1 MNEIVIHFHLPE
13 NKHEIDAK
21 VLNICEA
28 KIIAILEQITE
39 TLGLQD
45 ELKLSLIAR
54 TEGGIRDLLKYQY
67 NPILSGVFFAYIMPV
82 LAGLTVHYLTKSPS
96 AEIQNIESYTNN
108 INELTTQ
115 IKQNTDLQLDEQR
128 KQTQILEKMSVG
140 MTQLVQNTTVQNDIK
155 KKQSGLYKNLVA
167 DNDIEKFSVESV
179 DERTNEFVEQASVSR
194 EEFGTFVLD
203 SGDLEPE
210 IDRNATIAII
220 SPVLNDNGRLK
231 WKGEYNG
238 EIIDFYM
245 SDDDFKQSILLN
257 QVKFGANDLLS
268 GVLKKN
274 RKINEV
280 GEEVITGYSVEAV
293 FGFEHDDG
301 SYTETVKG
309 QRERLRRDMPDEPT
323 TLYMD
328 FGDAP
333 TVDE

>member
-13 NKHEIDAK
+13 NKHEMNAK
-21 VLNICEA
+21 VLNVCEA
-28 KIIAILEQITE
+28 KVIAIIEQIIE
-39 TLGLQD
+39 TLGLQN
-45 ELKLSLIAR
+45 ELQLSMVAR
-54 TEGGIRDLLKYQY
+54 SEGGIRDRLKYQ
-67 NPILSGVFFAYIMPV
+67 IVSLCGQLLVSSISAVVG
-82 LAGLTVHYLTKSPS
+82 GLTVHYLTKSPS
-96 AEIQNIESYTNN
+96 AEIQNIASYTNN
-108 INELTTQ
+108 INELATQ
-115 IKQNTDLQLDEQR
+115 IKQNTDLQLEEQQ
-128 KQTQILEKMSVG
+128 KQTQILAG
-140 MTQLVQNTTVQNDIK
+140 MATGIVRLAQDTNTQNDIK
-155 KKQSGLYKNLVA
+155 KKQSGLYKNLAA

-179 DERTNEFVEQASVSR
+179 DEDTNEFVEQASVSR

-328 FGDAP
+328 FGDNP
-333 TVDE
+333 TVDK

>member
-13 NKHEIDAK
+13 NKHEMNAK
-21 VLNICEA
+21 VLNVCEA
-28 KIIAILEQITE
+28 KVIAIIEQIIE
-39 TLGLQD
+39 TLGLQN
-45 ELKLSLIAR
+45 ELQLSMVVR
-54 TEGGIRDLLKYQY
+54 SEGGIRDRLKYQIASLCG
-67 NPILSGVFFAYIMPV
+67 PILIPYIATV
-82 LAGLTVHYLTKSPS
+82 LGGLTVYYLTKSPS

-115 IKQNTDLQLDEQR
+115 IKQNTDLQLEEQQ
-128 KQTQILEKMSVG
+128 KQTQILAG
-140 MTQLVQNTTVQNDIK
+140 MATGITRLAQDTNTQNDIK
-155 KKQSGLYKNLVA
+155 KKQSGLYKNLAA

-179 DERTNEFVEQASVSR
+179 DENTNEFVEQASVSR

-328 FGDAP
+328 FGDVPA
-333 TVDE
+333 VDE

>member
-1 MNEIVIHFHLPE
+1 M
-13 NKHEIDAK
+13 A
-21 VLNICEA
+21 
-28 KIIAILEQITE
+28 
-39 TLGLQD
+39 QD
-45 ELKLSLIAR
+45 
-54 TEGGIRDLLKYQY
+54 
-67 NPILSGVFFAYIMPV
+67 
-82 LAGLTVHYLTKSPS
+82 
-96 AEIQNIESYTNN
+96 TN
-108 INELTTQ
+108 T
-115 IKQNTDLQLDEQR
+115 
-128 KQTQILEKMSVG
+128 
-140 MTQLVQNTTVQNDIK
+140 QNDIK
-155 KKQSGLYKNLVA
+155 KKQSGLYKNLAA

-179 DERTNEFVEQASVSR
+179 DEHTNEFVEQASVSR

-210 IDRNATIAII
+210 IDRNATIVII
-220 SPVLNDNGRLK
+220 SSVLNDNGRLK

-309 QRERLRRDMPDEPT
+309 QRERLRRDMPDEQT

-328 FGDAP
+328 FGDVPA
-333 TVDE
+333 VDE

>member
-13 NKHEIDAK
+13 NKHEMNAK
-21 VLNICEA
+21 VLNVCEA
-28 KIIAILEQITE
+28 KVIAIIEQIIE
-39 TLGLQD
+39 TLGLQN
-45 ELKLSLIAR
+45 ELQLSMVVR
-54 TEGGIRDLLKYQY
+54 SEGGIRDRLKYQ
-67 NPILSGVFFAYIMPV
+67 IISISGAFLVAYIANV
-82 LAGLTVHYLTKSPS
+82 LGELTVKYLTKTSNLEFQVVEQHVKDI
-96 AEIQNIESYTNN
+96 AEI
-108 INELTTQ
+108 TTQ
-115 IKQNTDLQLDEQR
+115 IQRDTKLQLEEQQ
-128 KQTQILEKMSVG
+128 KQTQILAG
-140 MTQLVQNTTVQNDIK
+140 MATGIARLAQDTNTQNDIK
-155 KKQSGLYKNLVA
+155 KKQSGLYKNLAA

-179 DERTNEFVEQASVSR
+179 DEHTNEFVEQASVSR

-210 IDRNATIAII
+210 IDRKATIAII

-268 GVLKKN
+268 CVLKKN

-280 GEEVITGYSVEAV
+280 GEEVITGYSVETV

-309 QRERLRRDMPDEPT
+309 QRERLRGNMPDEPT

-328 FGDAP
+328 FGDNP
-333 TVDE
+333 NINR